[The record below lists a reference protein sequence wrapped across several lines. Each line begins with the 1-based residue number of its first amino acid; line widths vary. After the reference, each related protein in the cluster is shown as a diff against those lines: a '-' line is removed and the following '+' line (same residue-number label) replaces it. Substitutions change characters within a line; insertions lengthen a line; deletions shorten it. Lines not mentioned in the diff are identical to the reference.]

1 MWVFAENLFMGVV
14 LGTISFILVL
24 YYIRAALA
32 GKKFTLRVLP
42 AIEAI
47 SDGVDRAVETG
58 RPIFVTTGIKSDI
71 RSGTYSPMV
80 MAGLNI
86 AKYTA
91 VLAAQRG
98 AEIIFLTP
106 TTEGLVPVFDALYK
120 QSAVEAGRPEAYKRE
135 NVVYF
140 GPEVM
145 LWAVCAQDI
154 INEKGA
160 ALYVD
165 VGAWTSDADIA
176 GHFAAMDNGA
186 ISIGGT
192 CRYHHQGSIYISCDY
207 PLIMDEMYAAAAYC
221 SGDQLVIGTT
231 VASDIIKLI
240 IIAIMIIG
248 TLLMAVGLPFKE
260 WLTL

>member
-1 MWVFAENLFMGVV
+1 MWIISEGLFAGVV
-14 LGTISFILVL
+14 LGIISFIIVL
-24 YYIRAALA
+24 CYVRMALA
-32 GKKFTLRVLP
+32 GKKFMLRTLP
-42 AIEAI
+42 AVEAI

-58 RPIFVTTGIKSDI
+58 SPIFVTTGIKSDI

-106 TTEGLVPVFDALYK
+106 PTEGLVPVFDALYK
-120 QSAVEAGRPEAYKRE
+120 QSTVEAGKPEAYKRE

-176 GHFAAMDNGA
+176 GHFAAMDNAG

-192 CRYHHQGSIYISCDY
+192 CRYHHQGSIYISTDY
-207 PLIMDEMYAAAAYC
+207 PLIMDEMYAASAYC
-221 SGDQLVIGTT
+221 SGDQLVISTT
-231 VASDIIKLI
+231 VAGDIIKLI
-240 IIAIMIIG
+240 IIAMAIIG
-248 TLLMAVGLPFKE
+248 IFLMASGLPFTE